1 MDSFNEEKLCLVGAV
16 SYIYLGKEFIAL
28 DSLNCISFSET
39 CSYILKI
46 IQGRFTS
53 HVPRK

>member
-46 IQGRFTS
+46 IRGRFTS